1 MAYLILTLKDGRR
14 AWYRDTDTR
23 LDKWGAVQQVPLFDD
38 EKGKEVSIAF
48 AIDARRAWRSYC
60 RSAFGSDT
68 QVVHEKYGQPFEVGE
83 SPSGTPAP
91 DVRQKH
97 FVTFTNGLGLYV
109 TPGRDPQG
117 EAWFVRACDVP
128 LLVKD
133 GRHTAIESASGRTPQ
148 EAAQRA
154 VDTHGS
160 HILFENPEVV
170 AERERQQQQAAQ
182 QIHTRRLA
190 GVRPGDLP
198 RQ

>member
-1 MAYLILTLKDGRR
+1 MAYLVIVTKDGRR
-14 AWYRDTDTR
+14 AWYRGTDTR
-23 LDKWGAVQQVPLFDD
+23 FDRFGAVQQIPQFDD
-38 EKGKEVSIAF
+38 EKAKELKLDF
-48 AIDARRAWRSYC
+48 AIDACKAWRSYC
-60 RSAFGSDT
+60 RSAFDSDL
-68 QVVHEKYGQPFEVGE
+68 QIVHDKYGEPFVVGE
-83 SPSGTPAP
+83 SSSGTPAA

-170 AERERQQQQAAQ
+170 ARAEQERQRAEQEKSFKP
-182 QIHTRRLA
+182 
-190 GVRPGDLP
+190 GVRPGD
-198 RQ
+198 R